1 MIKCLV
7 VRTFKKK
14 KTAMLQKIKLF
25 SKANFSLLLILLLG
39 LSSCGI
45 YTLNDVSIDYTKIKT
60 IKVFFIENKAS
71 YVNPQLSPK
80 LYDKLQQKVTN
91 STKLTK
97 TNNDDAHYQILAT
110 VTSYSGSQTVGVSA
124 QQATTNR
131 LTVGVHVVLK
141 KTLENKTE
149 EFDVSRSADFS
160 ANLSLQQ
167 AEGQL
172 LDELV
177 RNLTDEIFNH
187 IFSNW

>member
-1 MIKCLV
+1 MSVMLHYIKKGKNIFWV
-7 VRTFKKK
+7 
-14 KTAMLQKIKLF
+14 LF
-25 SKANFSLLLILLLG
+25 FST

-45 YTLNDVSIDYTKIKT
+45 YTLNDVSIDYTKVKT
-60 IKVFFIENKAS
+60 IKIFFIENKAN
-71 YVNPQLSPK
+71 YVNPQLSPQLYNK
-80 LYDKLQQKVTN
+80 LLQKVTN
-91 STKLTK
+91 STKLNT
-97 TNNDDAHYQILAT
+97 TNNDDAHYQVQAT
-110 VTSYSGSQTVGVSA
+110 ITGYNPSQTVGISA

-131 LTVGVHVVLK
+131 LTVTVHVVLK

-149 EFDVSRSADFS
+149 EFDVSRNADFS

-172 LDELV
+172 LDEMV

>member
-1 MIKCLV
+1 MSNQIIPFFLLPNKNSRRYLS
-7 VRTFKKK
+7 
-14 KTAMLQKIKLF
+14 ILF
-25 SKANFSLLLILLLG
+25 TSILIA
-39 LSSCGI
+39 SCGI
-45 YTLNDVSIDYTKIKT
+45 YTLNDVSVDYTKVKT
-60 IKVFFIENKAS
+60 IKLFTIENKAS

-80 LYDKLQQKVTN
+80 LYDKLLQKFTS
-91 STKLTK
+91 STKLTR
-97 TNNDDAHYQILAT
+97 TNKDDADYQVIAT
-110 VTSYSGSQTVGVSA
+110 ITGYNGSQTVGISA

-131 LTVGVHVVLK
+131 LTVSVHVVLK
-141 KTLENKTE
+141 KTQENKTE
-149 EFDVSRSADFS
+149 EFDVNRNADFS

>member
-1 MIKCLV
+1 MKNYLLN
-7 VRTFKKK
+7 TMFKF
-14 KTAMLQKIKLF
+14 KTA
-25 SKANFSLLLILLLG
+25 LLLSGLLLFFV
-39 LSSCGI
+39 LPFTSCGI
-45 YTLNDVSIDYTKIKT
+45 YTMNDVSINYDSVKT
-60 IKVFFIENKAS
+60 IKLFTIENKAN

-80 LYDKLQQKVTN
+80 LYEKLSQKFVN
-91 STKLTK
+91 STKLTR
-97 TNNDDAHYQILAT
+97 TNNDDAHYQIIAT
-110 VTSYSGSQTVGVSA
+110 ITGYNPSQTVGISA

-131 LTVGVHVVLK
+131 LTVSVHVLLK

-149 EFDVSRSADFS
+149 EFDVTRNADFS

>member
-1 MIKCLV
+1 MRKLSLSMTLIY
-7 VRTFKKK
+7 
-14 KTAMLQKIKLF
+14 QSKIF
-25 SKANFSLLLILLLG
+25 RSGLLLFFMFQF
-39 LSSCGI
+39 SSCGI

-60 IKVFFIENKAS
+60 IKLFAIENKAN

-80 LYDKLQQKVTN
+80 LYDKLSQKFIN
-91 STKLTK
+91 STKLTR
-97 TNNDDAHYQILAT
+97 TNSDEAHYQIIAT
-110 VTSYSGSQTVGVSA
+110 ITDYNPSQTVGISA

-131 LTVGVHVVLK
+131 LTVSVHVVLK

-149 EFDVSRSADFS
+149 EFDVSRNADFS

>member
-1 MIKCLV
+1 MNEYNKYK
-7 VRTFKKK
+7 TFYMKYHFS
-14 KTAMLQKIKLF
+14 F
-25 SKANFSLLLILLLG
+25 SKATTIILGMVLLSLAG
-39 LSSCGI
+39 CGI
-45 YTLNDVSIDYTKIKT
+45 YTLNDVSIDYTKVKT

-80 LYDKLQQKVTN
+80 LYDKLLQKITN
-91 STKLTK
+91 STKLTR
-97 TNNDDAHYQILAT
+97 TNNDDAHYQVTAT
-110 VTSYSGSQTVGVSA
+110 ITGYNPSQTVGISA

-131 LTVGVHVVLK
+131 LTVTVHVSLK
-141 KTLENKTE
+141 KTLENKTD

-172 LDELV
+172 LDEMV